1 MTEYYYILHR
11 SSVSFA
17 GLLCADAFSHSFSL
31 SLTPSLSITLSMQS
45 DTDKEVVVVKK
56 PIHKPQPVLFGDGD
70 FEFEPDLED
79 LADATWGDVYTACC
93 VHDAEEWGWIAFG
106 IFGVAV
112 FLYFFMVSLDMMG
125 SSAKVL
131 TGCSAAG
138 LFGDDANPI
147 SALMIGLLSTAM
159 LHSSSTTTSII
170 VSLVGNGITL
180 EQGIYMMMGA
190 NIGTTVTNAMVAVGQ
205 IGDADQLERAFAGA
219 TVHDIYNYMSV
230 VIMLPLELATGFLRR
245 TSGAMVKNASSKEG
259 SGETTWEGPIKKYVS
274 PIGERVIKSNSKLIL
289 AVGDGSGTCEDGGG
303 FYPIL
308 CEPGEPTY
316 AKCKQVGLI
325 SCSKKSGLCPAFFQ
339 ADASANDDQVSGGV
353 IMFLSI
359 CMLFVCLLAL
369 VFVLNKLM
377 MGLSIR
383 VIYKATNVNGYLS
396 IVLGTGLTM
405 LVQSSS
411 VVTSVLTP
419 LVGIGA
425 ITIEQMYP
433 LTLGANLGTCITAL
447 MASMVTEGVLGLQ
460 VALCHL
466 IFNVVGII
474 LFYPVP
480 ITRVP
485 IIYPAKQLGKM
496 TRLWRGFPIAFIIV
510 SFFIFPVILL
520 GISYLITAE
529 AMGLVVIGVLVVIA
543 VALSGVYFAYW
554 WYKQDGKQKTLDNF
568 ARRERKRVTMEGLPD
583 NMEFLMTKVSALIDH
598 TGLPEEEEEEDK
610 EEQTEKKVDNNS
622 SEDEEVEA

>member
-1 MTEYYYILHR
+1 
-11 SSVSFA
+11 
-17 GLLCADAFSHSFSL
+17 
-31 SLTPSLSITLSMQS
+31 
-45 DTDKEVVVVKK
+45 
-56 PIHKPQPVLFGDGD
+56 
-70 FEFEPDLED
+70 
-79 LADATWGDVYTACC
+79 
-93 VHDAEEWGWIAFG
+93 
-106 IFGVAV
+106 
-112 FLYFFMVSLDMMG
+112 MVSLDMMG

-190 NIGTTVTNAMVAVGQ
+190 NIGTTVTNAMVAIGQ
-205 IGDADQLERAFAGA
+205 IGDPDQLERAFAGA
-219 TVHDIYNYMSV
+219 VVHDIYNYMSV
-230 VIMLPLELATGFLRR
+230 IVLLPLELATGFLER
-245 TSGAMVKNASSKEG
+245 TSGAMVKNASTKEG

-274 PIGERVIKSNSKLIL
+274 PIGEKVIKSNSKLIL
-289 AVGDGSGTCEDGGG
+289 AVGDGSGTCDDGGG

-316 AKCKQVGLI
+316 SKCKQVGLI

-339 ADASANDDQVSGGV
+339 PDASAKDDQVSGGV
-353 IMFLSI
+353 VMFLSI
-359 CMLFVCLLAL
+359 CMLFVCLVAL
-369 VFVLNKLM
+369 VFVLNKMLA
-377 MGLSIR
+377 GLSVRI
-383 VIYKATNVNGYLS
+383 IYKATNVNGYLS

-405 LVQSSS
+405 MVQSSS
-411 VVTSVLTP
+411 IVTSVLTP

-447 MASMVTEGVLGLQ
+447 MASMVTEGILGLQ

-474 LFYPVP
+474 LFYPIP

-485 IIYPAKQLGKM
+485 IIYPSKQIGKM
-496 TRLWRGFPIAFIIV
+496 TRLWRGFPFLFIAV
-510 SFFIFPVILL
+510 SFFVFPVIML
-520 GISYLITAE
+520 GLSYLFTAE
-529 AMGLVVIGVLVVIA
+529 AMGLVVIGTVLVIA
-543 VALSGVYFAYW
+543 IGLGSIYGVYW
-554 WYKQDGKQKTLDNF
+554 WYKLDGKQKTLDNF
-568 ARRERKRVTMEGLPD
+568 ASRERKRLTQENLSDDMDFIKAKLA
-583 NMEFLMTKVSALIDH
+583 ALIEH
-598 TGLPEEEEEEDK
+598 TGLPEDDDEEGQTDRKTVKEDS
-610 EEQTEKKVDNNS
+610 E
-622 SEDEEVEA
+622 EDEEIEA